1 MTAPLIT
8 DPAQIDEVW
17 QGMEVEDAAKR
28 AKALPIQA
36 AEHHADLVRLLDFQ
50 FAVVAPNCTPDQ
62 REVLT
67 KYLALSKEKA
77 QALADVPQQ
86 AADVLVNSAFLVMKL
101 MRQRNAKTAELA
113 ALIEA
118 LESGN
123 EAHPLLTAFAD
134 RLDEQRNDYTHLEQ
148 LLGDEP
154 AGVMADL
161 FLGRGTV
168 EPEALG
174 GLIMALVQLYERK
187 TGQVVT
193 VLVNEATE
201 AQSA

>member
-1 MTAPLIT
+1 MATLLIT

-28 AKALPIQA
+28 AKALPLQA

-50 FAVVAPNCTPDQ
+50 FAVIAPSCTPDQ
-62 REVLT
+62 VEVLT

-101 MRQRNAKTAELA
+101 MRQRNAKAADLA

-123 EAHPLLTAFAD
+123 EEHPLLTAFAD
-134 RLDEQRNDYTHLEQ
+134 RLDERRMDYSHLEGVI
-148 LLGDEP
+148 GDDAAE
-154 AGVMADL
+154 VMADM
-161 FLGRGTV
+161 FLGRGAV

-174 GLIMALVQLYERK
+174 VLIMALIAFYERK
-187 TGQVVT
+187 TGRVVSISESDP
-193 VLVNEATE
+193 VQ

>member
-8 DPAQIDEVW
+8 DPAQIDELW

-86 AADVLVNSAFLVMKL
+86 AAEVLVNSAFLVMKL
-101 MRQRNAKTAELA
+101 MKQRNAKAADLA
-113 ALIEA
+113 TLIEA
-118 LESGN
+118 LEAGN
-123 EAHPLLTAFAD
+123 DAHPLLSAFAD
-134 RLDEQRNDYTHLEQ
+134 RLDERRMDYSHLEAVI
-148 LLGDEP
+148 GDDAAE
-154 AGVMADL
+154 VMADL
-161 FLGRGTV
+161 FLGRGAV
-168 EPEALG
+168 EPQALG
-174 GLIMALVQLYERK
+174 TLIMALVGLYERK

-193 VLVNEATE
+193 VTE
-201 AQSA
+201 SAPAQVQSA